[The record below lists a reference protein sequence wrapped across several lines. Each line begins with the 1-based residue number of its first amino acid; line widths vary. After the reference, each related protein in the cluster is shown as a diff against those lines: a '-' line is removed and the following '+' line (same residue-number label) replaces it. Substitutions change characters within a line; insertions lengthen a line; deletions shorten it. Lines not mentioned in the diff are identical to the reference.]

1 MYYNYI
7 ILSVLMFGG
16 CFLIKDIYRKK
27 RNTTDIIMT
36 FESMFIGSLAGLF
49 VLFIINGFKFEF
61 TFFTFIMVLLTT
73 LNNLAFTYCSFKALK
88 SINLSVFSLF
98 TMLGGMLLPFFQGIL
113 FYNEGITLGKI
124 LCVILIG
131 FSLLLTIKKGEKKSG
146 YIYYLGIFI
155 LNGLSGVLANLFSE
169 ATFEKTSAAGYSI
182 LLAIVSII
190 VSFIAL
196 VIIYLSKKEQL
207 TKPNLSST
215 TLCITNG
222 ILDKVANYLLV
233 FALLYVDASIQYPMV
248 TGGVMIVS
256 TISSFLMGIK
266 PSKKEVVA
274 VLIAFIAML
283 VLFFVPI

>member
-1 MYYNYI
+1 
-7 ILSVLMFGG
+7 
-16 CFLIKDIYRKK
+16 
-27 RNTTDIIMT
+27 
-36 FESMFIGSLAGLF
+36 
-49 VLFIINGFKFEF
+49 
-61 TFFTFIMVLLTT
+61 
-73 LNNLAFTYCSFKALK
+73 
-88 SINLSVFSLF
+88 
-98 TMLGGMLLPFFQGIL
+98 MLGGMLLPFFQGIL

-124 LCVILIG
+124 LCVIIIG

-169 ATFEKTSAAGYSI
+169 STFEKTSAAGYSI

-215 TLCITNG
+215 ALCITNG

-283 VLFFVPI
+283 VLCFVPI